1 VQQEYGHPTMRLD
14 NLAIEQQLLDGKLDI
29 VGGRI
34 KTTDDF
40 AFSSVACY
48 SQNLGL
54 CDFRLG
60 IPYNASVPSHPYSA
74 RGLRLRYDL
83 APGLYSMTAVYNT
96 YAGFRSIKYHG
107 ADFSIRHNSG
117 AATFQEF
124 GYSPEYLEESGYP
137 GTFKLGGFYDSE
149 PLREFTAGQI
159 TGTWT
164 VYGLAQQ
171 RLCTQA
177 RDAQRHLTGV
187 VGFAYAP
194 PAMNTVEHFGDAGL
208 LYHGPLPARRQDAL
222 GLFAIFGEFSNDL
235 RDSERMNH
243 QPVMTHEAVL
253 ELNYMYNA
261 AAWLHVQ
268 PDLQGVIRPNGT
280 DLVSDALVLALH
292 VGIDL

>member
-1 VQQEYGHPTMRLD
+1 VQQEYGHPTIRLD
-14 NLAIEQQLLDGKLDI
+14 NFAIEQQLLDGKLDI

-74 RGLRLRYDL
+74 WGLRLRYDL

-137 GTFKLGGFYDSE
+137 
-149 PLREFTAGQI
+149 
-159 TGTWT
+159 
-164 VYGLAQQ
+164 
-171 RLCTQA
+171 C
-177 RDAQRHLTGV
+177 
-187 VGFAYAP
+187 
-194 PAMNTVEHFGDAGL
+194 
-208 LYHGPLPARRQDAL
+208 
-222 GLFAIFGEFSNDL
+222 
-235 RDSERMNH
+235 
-243 QPVMTHEAVL
+243 
-253 ELNYMYNA
+253 
-261 AAWLHVQ
+261 
-268 PDLQGVIRPNGT
+268 
-280 DLVSDALVLALH
+280 
-292 VGIDL
+292 